1 MEQNKPDGGVQ
12 NLPWYV
18 LYVDGLAQSLTSLV
32 ASTKLINDGPGY
44 YLDGWPS
51 SRQTGKPSG
60 LC

>member
-44 YLDGWPS
+44 YLDG
-51 SRQTGKPSG
+51 
-60 LC
+60 